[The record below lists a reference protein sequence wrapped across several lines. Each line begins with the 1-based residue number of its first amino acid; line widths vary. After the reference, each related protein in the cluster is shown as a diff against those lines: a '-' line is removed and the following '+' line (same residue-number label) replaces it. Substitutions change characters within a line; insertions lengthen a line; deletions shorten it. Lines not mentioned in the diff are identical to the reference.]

1 MNKPTK
7 ARIVLREAETDD
19 VDALAEIENQA
30 FEHDRMSRRRFRHW
44 LQATHCIFLVAD
56 HNGQVC
62 GYTLVL
68 LHRGTRLARLY
79 SLAVAPGYQGLGLSR
94 RLLSEAEKEAAER
107 KRLFMRLEVA
117 RSNEKAIGL
126 YESMGYKVFGSLE
139 DYYEDHEDALRMQK
153 RVRTLAPKLLQKRTP
168 WYQQTTSFTC
178 GPASLLMAMG
188 SLRPRLKR
196 DRTSELDIW
205 REATTIFMTSGHGGC
220 HPVGLGLAAARRGFQ
235 AEVYLSTGEPLFVNG
250 VRDPEKKEVV
260 RLVDQQF
267 REHARE
273 DDVPI
278 HQLMVS
284 QEHIAAWIEEGCA
297 VVILISTYRMDGRKA
312 PHWVTVSGIDS
323 ECLYVH
329 DPDPEKDKQDAL
341 DCQYMPIARE
351 DFDRMSSFGKEK
363 LRACVV
369 LRRIRKG

>member
-1 MNKPTK
+1 MSKSGKP
-7 ARIVLREAETDD
+7 RIALREVEAGD
-19 VDALAEIENQA
+19 VDALARIEAQA
-30 FEHDRMSRRRFRHW
+30 FEHDRMSRRRFRYW
-44 LQATHCIFLVAD
+44 VQAPHCIFLVAD
-56 HNGQVC
+56 HDGSVC
-62 GYTLVL
+62 GYALVL

-79 SLAVAPGYQGLGLSR
+79 SLAVAPDYQGLGLSR
-94 RLLSEAEKEAAER
+94 RLLGEAEKQAAER

-117 RSNEKAIGL
+117 RSNAPAIGL

-153 RVRTLAPKLLQKRTP
+153 RVRTLAPRLLQRRTP

-188 SLRPRLKR
+188 SLKPRSKR
-196 DRTSELDIW
+196 DRAAELDIW

-220 HPVGLGLAAARRGFQ
+220 HPVGLGLAAARRGFR
-235 AEVYLSTGEPLFVNG
+235 AEVCLSTAEPLFVNG

-267 REHARE
+267 REHAR
-273 DDVPI
+273 DAGVPVRQMVI
-278 HQLMVS
+278 NQEQLAS
-284 QEHIAAWIEEGCA
+284 WIEQGRA

-329 DPDPEKDKQDAL
+329 DPDPETDKQDAL

-369 LRRIRKG
+369 LSRPGKT